1 MPLFLVR
8 SICLPKPNEDF
19 SNKRAVAIGNLILLQ
34 SMISRSYNFLCSA
47 GSKSVRCRLGQLR
60 GPRGVR
66 GAVRGAA
73 GGGAGGER
81 QEVPGAQDAGHRAG
95 QGPGHGAVQGRVC
108 RGLRLVIDIRWIIS
122 TVVDT
127 VQGDP

>member
-1 MPLFLVR
+1 
-8 SICLPKPNEDF
+8 
-19 SNKRAVAIGNLILLQ
+19 
-34 SMISRSYNFLCSA
+34 MISRSYNFLCSA

-66 GAVRGAA
+66 GAVGGAE

-95 QGPGHGAVQGRVC
+95 QELELQTNLSEDYAKFYNHGVGAFSWLKATSAFTFKTL
-108 RGLRLVIDIRWIIS
+108 LRHYTKLAL
-122 TVVDT
+122 TH
-127 VQGDP
+127 GK